1 MLIAKYLYV
10 PKDSALE
17 ERSISIPWLGPP
29 CYANK
34 ELFKDIAIAHLEGIR
49 NPNEPIVFAG
59 MMKVPFAFK
68 KVYPDSE
75 IPVRMHEDDAGYDL
89 FSYEDKTIYPQE
101 VYQVHTGIIV
111 QLPPHSVGFICPRS
125 GLALKKGISIVNA
138 PGTIDSN
145 YRGEV
150 IVLLRTIL
158 ESKQEIKKGE
168 RIAQFVPNLLLPEPC
183 KEIFDELIETDRG
196 TGGFG
201 STDQGDSGQGSKVR
215 NDATPGT
222 TDGDAH
228 GNNLPNQRSDESD
241 SGLKEED

>member
-1 MLIAKYLYV
+1 MLIAKFLYI
-10 PKDSALE
+10 PKHSALE
-17 ERSISIPWLGPP
+17 EHAISIPWYGNPEE
-29 CYANK
+29 ATKQKFK
-34 ELFKDIAIAHLEGIR
+34 EIALSYLEGIR
-49 NPNEPIVFAG
+49 NPNEPIEFAG
-59 MMKVPFAFK
+59 MMKIPFCFK

-75 IPVRMHEDDAGYDL
+75 IPIRMHEDDAGYDL

-101 VYQVHTGIIV
+101 VYKVHTGIMV
-111 QLPPHSVGFICPRS
+111 QLPPHAVGFICPRS

-150 IVLLRTIL
+150 IVILRTIF

-168 RIAQFVPNLLLPEPC
+168 RIAQFVPNFLLPEPS

-201 STDQGDSGQGSKVR
+201 STDKGSESESSPIFHH
-215 NDATPGT
+215 DAPGT
-222 TDGDAH
+222 TDGNAH
-228 GNNLPNQRSDESD
+228 GDNLPNQRSDESD
-241 SGLKEED
+241 SGTSKED